1 MKESCVGGQMI
12 PAKLDQFGHVVEPAL
27 DSWGARRGVAL
38 ALRALAPSLP
48 ALAVPRAMTFFVQ
61 RALADRHDVVRD
73 HMLNAAMAIVDL
85 HGKVPPYTPSCRLA
99 ASLYIYFIYNNDITG
114 LARYSLPP
122 KFCSLMSVQN
132 HVLYCICQNKLLSYL
147 R

>member
-99 ASLYIYFIYNNDITG
+99 ASLYNISYIIITSQVSHATVCP
-114 LARYSLPP
+114 LN
-122 KFCSLMSVQN
+122 SVPLCWFKTMYCTV
-132 HVLYCICQNKLLSYL
+132 HVKINYYL
-147 R
+147 I